1 MTKGMGD
8 KVNNPTH
15 RARMERTRVIL
26 DIFEG
31 SPSD

>member
-15 RARMERTRVIL
+15 RAFMDRVRIIMGL
-26 DIFEG
+26 FEE
-31 SPSD
+31 SE